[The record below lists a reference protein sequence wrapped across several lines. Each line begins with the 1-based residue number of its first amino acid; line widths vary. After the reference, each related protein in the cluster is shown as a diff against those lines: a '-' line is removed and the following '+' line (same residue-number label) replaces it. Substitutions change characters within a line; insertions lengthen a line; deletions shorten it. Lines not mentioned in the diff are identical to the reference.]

1 MKATIIAAALL
12 LSVPARGITRDQVMS
27 LAKAYV
33 HHPWRCTAANTTGSC
48 AAGYTS
54 VFTPG
59 DYLGVPYD
67 WGGNATLFDFDQKI
81 AQGYGAGT
89 RPSDGVLSCTTGVD
103 CSGYVSRCWGETTKY
118 GTYTLENIS
127 TAIAQSQLLAGD
139 VMNLPGTH
147 VVLYSHTLPSGE
159 PVWYEAGYYVTE
171 MDVTGGWSKVSGY
184 TPRRYNNV
192 TGAAAGNPPGT
203 TTNPIVIGSLP
214 YTDSRDTSQ
223 SASDVFDGCGAAPTK
238 DESGPEYIYK
248 ASFSQPG
255 SLTVSVSCGPGVDID
270 VHLYGSLST
279 SDCVARND
287 KTFTQAV
294 DCGTYYVVADTFTQ
308 NAGPYTLTVSFT
320 PSGGSC
326 GAGPPTYDPPGELGE
341 PCASTPTPILY
352 CNQTL
357 GAEVCLLGPNVCTN
371 SCKTSADCGAFPGG
385 CCKAVQSGEYY
396 CLPAAYCGG
405 VPKDGGPV
413 TSDGPVG
420 PTPDGGKHDVGP
432 VIPGDGGASKTD
444 GGSNQGDGGLPAE
457 DIGGGE
463 TGGGGDGGCALQRG
477 SCSRKVA
484 GLLLLGLLLLPLA
497 RRRSSDRPPAQK

>member
-1 MKATIIAAALL
+1 MKTTIIAALLL
-12 LSVPARGITRDQVMS
+12 LSIPAQGITRDQVMT

-33 HHPWRCTAANTTGSC
+33 HHPWRCTAANTTASC
-48 AAGYTS
+48 DASYKS

-59 DYLGVPYD
+59 DYVGVPYD
-67 WGGNATLFDFDQKI
+67 WGGNDTLFGFDQKI
-81 AQGYGAGT
+81 AQSYGAGT

-127 TAIAQSQLLAGD
+127 TAIPQSQLLAGD
-139 VMNLPGTH
+139 AMNLPGTH

-171 MDVTGGWSKVSGY
+171 MDTSGGWSKVSGF
-184 TPRRYNNV
+184 TPRSYNNI
-192 TGAAAGNPPGT
+192 TGTAAGNPPGT

-214 YTDSRDTSQ
+214 YTDSRDTTQ

-248 ASFSQPG
+248 VAITQPG

-270 VHLYGSLST
+270 VHLSGSFNT

-287 KTFTQAV
+287 KTFTHAV
-294 DCGTYYVVADTFTQ
+294 DCGTYYVIADTFKQ
-308 NAGPYTLTVSFT
+308 GAGAYTLTVSFT

-326 GAGPPTYDPPGELGE
+326 GAGPPTYDPPGELGD
-341 PCASTPTPILY
+341 PCASVPTPILY

-357 GAEVCLLGPNVCTN
+357 ADETLGSVCLLGPNVCTN
-371 SCKTSADCGAFPGG
+371 ACKTSADCGAFPGG
-385 CCKAVQSGEYY
+385 CCKVVQSGEYY

-405 VPKDGGPV
+405 SVPKDSGPV
-413 TSDGPVG
+413 VTTDGPVG
-420 PTPDGGKHDVGP
+420 PTPDGGTHDGP
-432 VIPGDGGASKTD
+432 VIPGDGSTSKTD
-444 GGSNQGDGGLPAE
+444 GGSIQGDGGPPA
-457 DIGGGE
+457 DDGGGG
-463 TGGGGDGGCALQRG
+463 TGGGGDGGCTLQRG
-477 SCSRKVA
+477 APGRPLA
-484 GLLLLGLLLLPLA
+484 GLLLLGLLLLPLG
-497 RRRSSDRPPAQK
+497 RRRRP